1 MKVVGVR
8 LLLSGIF
15 KYSAAQP
22 IQLKFTGKRFF

>member
-8 LLLSGIF
+8 LLLFGIF

-22 IQLKFTGKRFF
+22 IQPKFTGKRFF